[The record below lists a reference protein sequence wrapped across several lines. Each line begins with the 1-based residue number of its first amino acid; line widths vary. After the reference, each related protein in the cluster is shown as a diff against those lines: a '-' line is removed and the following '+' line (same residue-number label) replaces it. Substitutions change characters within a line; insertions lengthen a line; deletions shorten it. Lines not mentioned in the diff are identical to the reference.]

1 MLQHYKTLQTLPTAQ
16 PFLEEE
22 RKIFEELEMMG
33 EKLSIQNFSLD
44 SQLKSFVPRLQKAVT
59 EKQAKL
65 SQKQAIFS
73 VRSEQENKLKKQ
85 ILTHQ
90 AAITQNNDQIS
101 KLDKLLSEIKIEE
114 ITSYKQQRESILL
127 QQQKQ
132 ETIPELSLISSFYHE
147 QKAYLGLQPRSDFSL
162 C

>member
-22 RKIFEELEMMG
+22 RKIFEELEIMG

-44 SQLKSFVPRLQKAVT
+44 SQLKSFVPRLQKTVA
-59 EKQAKL
+59 EKQAEL

-90 AAITQNNDQIS
+90 ATITQNNDQIS
-101 KLDKLLSEIKIEE
+101 KLDKLLSEINIEE

>member
-1 MLQHYKTLQTLPTAQ
+1 MLQHYKTLQSLPTAQ

-33 EKLSIQNFSLD
+33 EKLSIQNFTLD
-44 SQLKSFVPRLQKAVT
+44 TQLKSFVPHLQKAVA
-59 EKQAKL
+59 EKQAEL

-90 AAITQNNDQIS
+90 ATITQNNDQIS

-114 ITSYKQQRESILL
+114 ITSYKQQRENLLL

-132 ETIPELSLISSFYHE
+132 EAIPELSLISSFYHK

>member
-22 RKIFEELEMMG
+22 RKIFEELEIMG

-44 SQLKSFVPRLQKAVT
+44 SQLKNFVPRLQKAVA
-59 EKQAKL
+59 EKQAEL

-73 VRSEQENKLKKQ
+73 VRSEQKNKLKKQ

-90 AAITQNNDQIS
+90 ATITQNNEQIS
-101 KLDKLLSEIKIEE
+101 KLDKLLSEINIEE
-114 ITSYKQQRESILL
+114 ITSYKQQRENLLL
-127 QQQKQ
+127 QLQKQ
-132 ETIPELSLISSFYHE
+132 EAIPELSLISSFYHE

-162 C
+162 

>member
-33 EKLSIQNFSLD
+33 ERLSIQNFSLD

-59 EKQAKL
+59 EKQAEL

-90 AAITQNNDQIS
+90 ATITQNNDQIS
-101 KLDKLLSEIKIEE
+101 KLDKLLSEINIEE
-114 ITSYKQQRESILL
+114 ITSYKQQRENILL

-132 ETIPELSLISSFYHE
+132 EAIPELSLISSFYHE

-162 C
+162 

>member
-44 SQLKSFVPRLQKAVT
+44 SQLKNFVPRLQKAVA
-59 EKQAKL
+59 EKQAEL

-114 ITSYKQQRESILL
+114 ITSYKQQRETILL
-127 QQQKQ
+127 QQKKR
-132 ETIPELSLISSFYHE
+132 ETIPELSLISSFYHK

>member
-16 PFLEEE
+16 PFLGEE

-59 EKQAKL
+59 EKQAEL

-85 ILTHQ
+85 MLTHQ
-90 AAITQNNDQIS
+90 ATITQNNDQIS

-114 ITSYKQQRESILL
+114 ITSYKQQRENILL

-132 ETIPELSLISSFYHE
+132 EAIPELSLISSFYHE
-147 QKAYLGLQPRSDFSL
+147 QKVYLGLQPRRDFSL
-162 C
+162 

>member
-1 MLQHYKTLQTLPTAQ
+1 MLQHYKTLQPLPTAQ

-22 RKIFEELEMMG
+22 RKIFEELEIMG

-44 SQLKSFVPRLQKAVT
+44 FQLKNFVPRLQKAVA
-59 EKQAKL
+59 EKQAEL

-90 AAITQNNDQIS
+90 ATITQNNEQIS

-114 ITSYKQQRESILL
+114 ITSYKQQRENLLL

-132 ETIPELSLISSFYHE
+132 EAIPELSLISSFYHE

-162 C
+162 

>member
-22 RKIFEELEMMG
+22 RKIFEELEIMG

-44 SQLKSFVPRLQKAVT
+44 SQLKNFVPRLQKAIT
-59 EKQAKL
+59 EKQAEL

-90 AAITQNNDQIS
+90 ATITQNNDQIS
-101 KLDKLLSEIKIEE
+101 KLDKLLSEINIEE

-132 ETIPELSLISSFYHE
+132 EAIPELSLISSFYHE

>member
-1 MLQHYKTLQTLPTAQ
+1 
-16 PFLEEE
+16 
-22 RKIFEELEMMG
+22 MMG

-44 SQLKSFVPRLQKAVT
+44 SQLKSFVPRLQKAVA
-59 EKQAKL
+59 EKQAEL

-90 AAITQNNDQIS
+90 ATITQNNEQIS

-132 ETIPELSLISSFYHE
+132 EAIPELSLISSFYHE

-162 C
+162 

>member
-22 RKIFEELEMMG
+22 RKIFEELEIMG

-44 SQLKSFVPRLQKAVT
+44 SQLKNFVPRLQKAVT
-59 EKQAKL
+59 EKQAEL

-90 AAITQNNDQIS
+90 ATITQNNDQIS
-101 KLDKLLSEIKIEE
+101 KLDKLLSEINIEE

-132 ETIPELSLISSFYHE
+132 EAIPELSLISSFYHE

>member
-1 MLQHYKTLQTLPTAQ
+1 MIQHYKTLQTLPTAQ

-22 RKIFEELEMMG
+22 RKIFEELEIMG

-44 SQLKSFVPRLQKAVT
+44 SQLKNFVPRLQKAVA

-90 AAITQNNDQIS
+90 ATITQNNDQIS

-114 ITSYKQQRESILL
+114 ITSYKQQRENLLL

-132 ETIPELSLISSFYHE
+132 EAIPELSLISSFYHE

-162 C
+162 